1 MIPEPDILLEAL
13 VMEVKGS
20 APVSVGAGM
29 TMTAS
34 KRWQGTIGGGM
45 LEWQVMRA
53 GEELLTSDAPGR
65 LLDFRLGPEND
76 QCCGGR
82 VKALLCRI
90 PLPLQDLM
98 QPEAARVYR
107 LDGDAG
113 AHLLGGW
120 LPNGEWRGRERPAAL
135 AGMQASDLAGQ
146 PRVISDAQGS
156 YFLRPPACLRGMWI
170 FGAGHV
176 AAALAPL
183 AIELGFAVEIFDER
197 PEWADPRRFPPG
209 VQLRLQS
216 CPHPDRTT
224 PPVVLIMTHSHR
236 LDFEL
241 LIHFLHPPCEYLGVI
256 GSHSK
261 TQRFQHQ
268 LRALGLDGASHL
280 HMPMGLAGMG
290 KAPMEIAISVLGE
303 LLQLRHGDK

>member
-1 MIPEPDILLEAL
+1 MPDHPALLEAL
-13 VMEVKGS
+13 VVEVRGS
-20 APVSVGAGM
+20 APVSTGASM
-29 TMTAS
+29 LLTAS

-45 LEWQVMRA
+45 LEWQMMRA
-53 GEELLTSDAPGR
+53 GEELLSSDAPGQ

-98 QPEAARVYR
+98 QAQATRVYS
-107 LDGDAG
+107 LEGSAG
-113 AHLLGGW
+113 ARLLGGW
-120 LPNGEWRGRERPAAL
+120 LPNGEWRGRRPPQAL
-135 AGMQASDLAGQ
+135 SAMQHNDVAGQ
-146 PRVISDAQGS
+146 SRILSDEAGS
-156 YFLRPPACLRGMWI
+156 YFLRAPEQSRGLWI

-209 VQLRLQS
+209 VQLRQQARA
-216 CPHPDRTT
+216 PQDRST

-241 LIHFLHPPCEYLGVI
+241 LIRFLKTPCEYLGVI
-256 GSHSK
+256 GSRSK
-261 TQRFQHQ
+261 SLHFQHQ
-268 LRALGLDGASHL
+268 LRALGLDGAGHL
-280 HMPMGLAGMG
+280 HMPMGLPGMG
-290 KAPMEIAISVLGE
+290 KAPLEIAISVLGE